1 VKYIKQNIKDGVTL
15 HLIIN
20 ENFKTDFSV
29 VFISIPLEKENITKN
44 ALIPAIIKNGS
55 KKYNNYQLI
64 NEELEMLY
72 GASFDCGL
80 DKTGD
85 NLVLKFYIESINDN
99 FLPEKNENLEKVL
112 NLLLEIVFNPL
123 VENESFKNQYV
134 ELEKRNLELLINSV
148 RDDKDI
154 YSYEKCI
161 NIMYKNS
168 GYGLSKYGNIEDLK
182 NINSENLYER
192 YKEIISNGKIDI
204 IVSGEYKKEKIEKQV
219 KENEF
224 IKNLNPRKDNLNIN
238 NFKTEVKEKVTEPE
252 IVKEEMD
259 VTQGKLV
266 IGLDILP
273 NNLGDFRFIAIMYN
287 AIFGNGVNSKLF
299 QIVREKES
307 LAYTAKSEYV
317 VQKNNIFIRCGIE
330 CEKYDKT
337 VELIKE
343 LLEQMKKGEFTEEDI
358 LKTKEYIT
366 SGIDSI
372 NEEQDTQILY
382 LFGQELSK
390 LPLKTEEYK
399 EKIKAVTKEEIVE
412 FANNIELNT
421 IYFLKNGGE
430 NADNWK

>member
-1 VKYIKQNIKDGVTL
+1 MKYIKQNIKDGVTL

-44 ALIPAIIKNGS
+44 ALIPAVIKNGS

-99 FLPEKNENLEKVL
+99 FLPEKNENLEQVL

-134 ELEKRNLELLINSV
+134 ELEKKNLELLINSV
-148 RDDKDI
+148 KDDKDI

-182 NINSENLYER
+182 TINSKNLYSK
-192 YKEIISNGKIDI
+192 YKEIISKGKIDI
-204 IVSGEYKKEKIEKQV
+204 IVSGNYEKEKIQRQIE
-219 KENEF
+219 ENQF
-224 IKNLNPRKDNLNIN
+224 IKNLNSREDILNIN
-238 NFKTEVKEKVTEPE
+238 NFKTELKEKIDNPE
-252 IVKEEMD
+252 TVKEEMD

-273 NNLGDFRFIAIMYN
+273 NNLEDFRFIAIMYN

-337 VELIKE
+337 VELIKV
-343 LLEQMKKGEFTEEDI
+343 LLEQMKNGEFTEEDI
-358 LKTKEYIT
+358 NKTKEYII

-399 EKIKAVTKEEIVE
+399 EKIKAVTKEQITE
-412 FANNIELNT
+412 FAQSIQLNT
-421 IYFLKNGGE
+421 IYFLKSGGE
-430 NADNWK
+430 NADN

>member
-1 VKYIKQNIKDGVTL
+1 MKYIKQNIKDGVTL

-44 ALIPAIIKNGS
+44 ALIPAVIKNGS

-99 FLPEKNENLEKVL
+99 FLPEKNENLEQVL

-134 ELEKRNLELLINSV
+134 ELEKKNLELLINSV
-148 RDDKDI
+148 KDDKDI

-168 GYGLSKYGNIEDLK
+168 GYGLSKYGNIKDLK
-182 NINSENLYER
+182 TINSKNLYSR
-192 YKEIISNGKIDI
+192 YKEIISKGKIDI
-204 IVSGEYKKEKIEKQV
+204 IVSGNYEKEKIQRQIE
-219 KENEF
+219 ENQF
-224 IKNLNPRKDNLNIN
+224 IKNLNSREDILNIN
-238 NFKTEVKEKVTEPE
+238 NFKTELKEKIDNPE
-252 IVKEEMD
+252 TVKEEMD

-273 NNLGDFRFIAIMYN
+273 NNLEDFRFIAIMYN

-337 VELIKE
+337 VELIKV
-343 LLEQMKKGEFTEEDI
+343 LLEQMKNGEFTEEDI
-358 LKTKEYIT
+358 NKTKEYII

-399 EKIKAVTKEEIVE
+399 EKIKAVTKEQITE
-412 FANNIELNT
+412 FAQSIQLNT
-421 IYFLKNGGE
+421 IYFLKSGGE
-430 NADNWK
+430 NADN

>member
-1 VKYIKQNIKDGVTL
+1 MNYIKQNIKDGVTL

-430 NADNWK
+430 NADN

>member
-1 VKYIKQNIKDGVTL
+1 MNYIKQNIKDGVTL

-182 NINSENLYER
+182 NINSEKLYER

-204 IVSGEYKKEKIEKQV
+204 IVSGEYKKEKIEQQV

-224 IKNLNPRKDNLNIN
+224 IKNLNPRQDNLNIN
-238 NFKTEVKEKVTEPE
+238 NFKTEIKEKVKQPQ

-430 NADNWK
+430 NADN